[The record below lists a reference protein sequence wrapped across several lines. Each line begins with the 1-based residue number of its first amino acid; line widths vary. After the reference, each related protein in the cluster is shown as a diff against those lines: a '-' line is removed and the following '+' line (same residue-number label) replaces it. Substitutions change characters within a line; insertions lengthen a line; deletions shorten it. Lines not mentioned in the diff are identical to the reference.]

1 MKLALRE
8 LVRRPGKFVTATI
21 ILTLIAILLMFLG
34 GLLDGLIRNSTG
46 AVRAQQG
53 DALVYSESSQASF
66 LRSRIE
72 PTVRTEIEAL
82 PDVDAVGGLGVVQLG
97 ARVPGNGPRDL
108 ANVAVWG
115 YELPP
120 KGVPEPP
127 PPGEAWAD
135 EVLKADGVEL
145 GDELLVGPSRT
156 PIVVAGW
163 VEDTVYNG
171 QGSLWADIGTWR
183 RVLAE
188 NRPDAV
194 LADGIFQALVVQSS
208 AEASTDVVAEINT
221 SFGSTVEAFS
231 IPDAVDAIPGVTEQQ
246 TTFNQILGVTVVIAL
261 VVIALFFALLD
272 RRANQPLRR
281 PQGDR
286 RPIPDVDLRPRRPG
300 GRPHLDRCRPR
311 GRGGRRARPAHSSRF
326 DPPLHLGGPDRDQH
340 HPPPRRCRD
349 RQRVLTPPDPPD
361 RPGLCPRE
369 LTHDELTDHLDRTD
383 RRRHGSGAA
392 DDRRAQGVSDG

>member
-8 LVRRPGKFVTATI
+8 LARRPGKFVTATI

-72 PTVRTEIEAL
+72 PAVRAEIEAL
-82 PDVDAVGGLGVVQLG
+82 PDVEAVGGLGLVQLG
-97 ARVPGNGPRDL
+97 ARIPGNGPRDL

-120 KGVPEPP
+120 EGVPEPP
-127 PPGEAWAD
+127 PTGEAWAD

-163 VEDTVYNG
+163 VEDTAYNG
-171 QGSLWADIGTWR
+171 QGGLWADVETWR

-194 LADGIFQALVVQSS
+194 LADGVFQALVVQSD
-208 AEASTDVVAEINT
+208 AETSTDVVAEINT
-221 SFGSTVEAFS
+221 SFGTTVEAFS

-246 TTFNQILGVTVVIAL
+246 TTFNQILGVTVVIAV
-261 VVIALFFALLD
+261 VVIALFFALLTVERTSLYGVLKAIGARSGTLIFGLTVQAVVLTLIAAVVAGVAVVVLD
-272 RRANQPLRR
+272 LLIPPGSIPLYISPSRIVTSIILLLVAAVIGSAFSLRR
-281 PQGDR
+281 
-286 RPIPDVDLRPRRPG
+286 ILRI
-300 GRPHLDRCRPR
+300 D
-311 GRGGRRARPAHSSRF
+311 PASA
-326 DPPLHLGGPDRDQH
+326 LG
-340 HPPPRRCRD
+340 
-349 RQRVLTPPDPPD
+349 
-361 RPGLCPRE
+361 
-369 LTHDELTDHLDRTD
+369 
-383 RRRHGSGAA
+383 S
-392 DDRRAQGVSDG
+392 